1 MFISKL
7 PCLYVKRFELR
18 KETGLYKY
26 KCIIII
32 IIIIRIIR
40 IIIIIIIIIIMCEM
54 CKGGQHEM
62 LC

>member
-32 IIIIRIIR
+32 IIIRIIR
-40 IIIIIIIIIIMCEM
+40 IIIIIIIIMCEM